1 LPNRALIIVDVQND
15 FLPGG
20 RLPVPFGDE
29 VIDVA
34 NRVVSYF
41 DEVVTTQDWHPP
53 NHVSFAVNH
62 PGHEV
67 GDVIDVAGDLQTLW
81 PVHCVQNTW
90 GAALAS
96 GLDARSVTHVIH
108 KGTYPDVDSYSA
120 FFDNAKVDRRAT
132 GLVDYLQSAGAKDLY
147 FLGLATNFCVAA
159 SARDALDLGFKVSI
173 LVDGCRGIDVPSQNS
188 AAALAELRE
197 RGARLLKS
205 EDLPAWPAA

>member
-1 LPNRALIIVDVQND
+1 VLDRALVIVDVQND

-20 RLPVPFGDE
+20 SLPVPYGDE

-34 NRVVSYF
+34 NRAACYF
-41 DEVVTTQDWHPP
+41 REVVATQDWHPQ

-62 PGHEV
+62 PGQNV
-67 GDVIDVAGDLQTLW
+67 GDVIKLAGGVQTLW
-81 PVHCVQNTW
+81 PVHCVQDTW

-96 GLDARSVTHVIH
+96 GLDVRSITHLVH

-120 FFDNAKVDRRAT
+120 FFDNAKEDRRTT
-132 GLVDYLQSAGAKDLY
+132 GLGAYLRSVCAKDLY

-173 LVDGCRGIDVPSQNS
+173 LVDGCRGIDVTPDS
-188 AAALAELRE
+188 ATTLSELCQ
-197 RGARLLKS
+197 RGARLLTI
-205 EDLPAWPAA
+205 EDLSAWPAD